1 MMIRF
6 GIILLIVLFNFSIQA
21 QKNNLRFNIV
31 PVFYGESLK
40 LNKEYIS
47 KDSVVITKVET
58 LKFYLSN
65 IKIIRNDK
73 IVFVEKKSQRLLDM
87 ENQQTFIF
95 DVKYPNIRFDKIS
108 FCIGLDSLTNV
119 SGALAGDLDPT
130 NGMYW
135 TWQSGYINFKLE
147 GYSNKSKGRNGK
159 FQYHLGGYQDPFN
172 CLQELTYPLID
183 QSELKLE
190 LAIDKFLS
198 FVNLE
203 LDSEIM
209 SPGKKAV
216 LLSEKFKEI
225 FTIRK

>member
-21 QKNNLRFNIV
+21 QKNNLRINML
-31 PVFYGESLK
+31 PVFYGEALILYK
-40 LNKEYIS
+40 DYIS

-65 IKIIRNDK
+65 IKFIRNDK

-95 DVKYPNIRFDKIS
+95 DVKYPNIKFDKIS